1 MKKTTVSIISMI
13 ISVIMILILFTG
25 CNNQSA
31 YSISNSNNQSNKSD
45 SIESGLIESDSIDGL
60 ESIDFISKYTTKNY
74 QFLLDK
80 ENVKE
85 FLLDFANLI
94 PTTEEKA
101 ENELERYFKDA
112 LGRSSGND
120 LKYPY
125 KFGTDPHL
133 FQLDNEASTAG
144 GELYP
149 VISRKH
155 DAYMVNY
162 GSLYVYFSDSTSID
176 VNVCSRF
183 LYNFIHGALETFGDD
198 CSVFYGID
206 AKYEKTVRK
215 LHEDLGDSN
224 WQSMTSLFE
233 DTFGGYL
240 VLKWDDRI
248 KIKFDF
254 SRNYYHEQININ
266 FENLNSKNI
275 DYVNNY

>member
-13 ISVIMILILFTG
+13 ISVIMILVLFTG
-25 CNNQSA
+25 CDNQSA
-31 YSISNSNNQSNKSD
+31 YSISNSNNQSNK
-45 SIESGLIESDSIDGL
+45 SDSIDGL

-112 LGRSSGND
+112 LGRSSGNN
-120 LKYPY
+120 LEYPY
-125 KFGTDPHL
+125 EFGTDPHL

-144 GELYP
+144 GELNP

-162 GSLYVYFSDSTSID
+162 GRLYVYFSDSTSID

-233 DTFGGYL
+233 DTFSGYL

-248 KIKFDF
+248 KIEFDF
-254 SRNYYHEQININ
+254 SRNSYHEHDSIYIN